1 MISTMVCPH
10 CVLSYDWTMSPF
22 SKKVFCVVIYL
33 LCNEKKKPDEKK
45 NQNEKFIEK
54 TKIAE
59 KNDNNWN
66 CILMS

>member
-1 MISTMVCPH
+1 MVCPH

-54 TKIAE
+54 TKTAE
-59 KNDNNWN
+59 KNDNYWN

>member
-1 MISTMVCPH
+1 M
-10 CVLSYDWTMSPF
+10 
-22 SKKVFCVVIYL
+22 
-33 LCNEKKKPDEKK
+33 KK
-45 NQNEKFIEK
+45 NPPQNDKFIEK